1 MTLKK
6 QTIDQII
13 ALEGGYSNEAA
24 DSGGETMYGITK
36 QVARE
41 NGYHGEMN
49 QLPKELAFDI
59 YADKYWDTVKGD
71 VLSKLSEA
79 VAEEIVDTGVNMGV
93 GRAAEFLQR
102 CLNVFNKRGELYSD
116 IKVDRDIG
124 PATLGALAKYL
135 AFRDEAV
142 LVKALNCLQGSFYVE
157 LAENR
162 EKDETFLYGWIR
174 ARVNLQG

>member
-1 MTLKK
+1 MTIKK

-36 QVARE
+36 QVARDY
-41 NGYHGEMN
+41 GYHGPMN
-49 QLPKELAFDI
+49 QLPRELAFDI
-59 YADKYWDTVKGD
+59 YAELYWDTVKGD

-102 CLNVFNKRGELYSD
+102 CLNVFNKSGYLYSD
-116 IKVDRDIG
+116 IKIDGDIG

-135 AFRDEAV
+135 TTRNEMV

-157 LAENR
+157 LAERR
-162 EKDETFLYGWIR
+162 EKDEAHLYGWIS
-174 ARVNLQG
+174 ARVKL